1 MNSTPNPVVVT
12 AYFWPGD
19 GARDQ
24 VLAALEPAIEAVHS
38 EPGCL
43 LYAIHD
49 APDGSIVMIE
59 KWATVAELDT
69 HGSSDAVATL
79 NKALTGLLAKPV
91 AVTRLEPRPVG
102 SPTQG
107 AL

>member
-1 MNSTPNPVVVT
+1 MNSPSDPVVVT
-12 AYFWPGD
+12 AYFRPND

-24 VLAALEPAIEAVHS
+24 LLSALRRAIEAVHA

-59 KWATVAELDT
+59 KWASVEDLDA
-69 HGSSDAVATL
+69 HGSSDAVPALNETL
-79 NKALTGLLAKPV
+79 PGLLAEPV
-91 AVTRLEPRPVG
+91 AVTRLQPLPVG
-102 SPTQG
+102 NPTQG